1 MRKLHRSFFV
11 LKMSSHFNTL
21 TEAFDKPYK
30 YRLRKK
36 NDSFW
41 IGDFNLPDGGDIVVY
56 FEGLEWS
63 DTEKSWAVKFQRTN
77 PSRPHASLDV
87 TGEGD
92 AMRVFATVID
102 VLKDFTK
109 KEKPQELAFGAWKSS
124 SQLNLPKGH
133 PKTKELSS
141 REKLYKKLVQR
152 YADRMGYKYTTQTDD
167 MATVFR
173 LVRK

>member
-1 MRKLHRSFFV
+1 MLKL
-11 LKMSSHFNTL
+11 SSHFNEL

-30 YRLRKK
+30 FRKQVLYKGYIVYRFIADDKSEIDVLFKENEISDDESTWDVTFER
-36 NDSFW
+36 
-41 IGDFNLPDGGDIVVY
+41 GG
-56 FEGLEWS
+56 S
-63 DTEKSWAVKFQRTN
+63 TE
-77 PSRPHASLDV
+77 V

-152 YADRMGYKYTTQTDD
+152 YSGRMGYKYTTQTDD

>member
-1 MRKLHRSFFV
+1 V
-11 LKMSSHFNTL
+11 LKLSSHFNEL

-30 YRLRKK
+30 FRKQVLYKGYIVYRFIADDKSEIDVLFKENEISDDESTWDVTFER
-36 NDSFW
+36 
-41 IGDFNLPDGGDIVVY
+41 GG
-56 FEGLEWS
+56 S
-63 DTEKSWAVKFQRTN
+63 TE
-77 PSRPHASLDV
+77 V

-152 YADRMGYKYTTQTDD
+152 YAGRMGYKYTTQTDD

-173 LVRK
+173 LVKK